1 MVQCACQVVWVLE
14 VLGAPWVLG
23 ALWVLLVV
31 WDPEDLEVMDP
42 PAMALEATW
51 VVTLAE
57 VQWVRQEGVQWH
69 LAIPIWGPEGKG
81 LVRLQE
87 TLGCSKS
94 PLQGP

>member
-1 MVQCACQVVWVLE
+1 MVQCACQAVWVPE

-51 VVTLAE
+51 VATLAE

-69 LAIPIWGPEGKG
+69 LAIPTWGLEGKG
-81 LVRLQE
+81 LVQPQE